1 MTPEETKAAA
11 AVMLAH
17 AEGKAIERRAKLI
30 LPEIWED
37 CPQPVWHFH
46 ASEYRVKRELW
57 SGKIWLHSDG
67 HTASYC
73 KSDPEKFMLK
83 NGYRLIEVKEV
94 MP

>member
-17 AEGKAIERRAKLI
+17 AEGKKIEGRWKGQKTWQVLQNPKWDFEYA
-30 LPEIWED
+30 
-37 CPQPVWHFH
+37 
-46 ASEYRVKRELW
+46 EYRVKRELW

-73 KSDPEKFMLK
+73 KSDPEKFMVQT
-83 NGYRLIEVKEV
+83 GYRLIDVKEV

>member
-1 MTPEETKAAA
+1 MTSEETKAAA
-11 AVMLAH
+11 ATMLAH
-17 AEGKAIERRAKLI
+17 AEGKAIEYRMKGTQ
-30 LPEIWED
+30 IWRD
-37 CPQPVWHFH
+37 CPQPVWNL
-46 ASEYRVKRELW
+46 SSNEYRVKREPW
-57 SGKIWLHSDG
+57 SGKIWLHADD